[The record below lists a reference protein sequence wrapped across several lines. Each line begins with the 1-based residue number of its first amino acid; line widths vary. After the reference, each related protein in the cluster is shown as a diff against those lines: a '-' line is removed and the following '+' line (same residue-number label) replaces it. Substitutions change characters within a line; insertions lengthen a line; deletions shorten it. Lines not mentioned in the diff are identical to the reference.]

1 MARTWRILTAP
12 TWHSGVPSANS
23 GLALCEGECKEPA
36 ARPTTLLTV
45 ASAGAVDDRVQQ
57 RGHDRLS
64 VFGIV
69 AADEAPLLQ
78 PLSRALQA
86 RGCLVANEH
95 GGLKLAGDARKSFM
109 SGCLSGKPAAAAPQT
124 PQERMKS
131 CNAQATTQKVTGDQ
145 RKTFMSTCLR
155 G

>member
-1 MARTWRILTAP
+1 VKLI
-12 TWHSGVPSANS
+12 
-23 GLALCEGECKEPA
+23 A
-36 ARPTTLLTV
+36 ASF
-45 ASAGAVDDRVQQ
+45 A
-57 RGHDRLS
+57 LS
-64 VFGIV
+64 VLLAGV
-69 AADEAPLLQ
+69 AVPQHGFAQTPTPQQERMKSCNA
-78 PLSRALQA
+78 QA
-86 RGCLVANEH
+86 GEQ
-95 GGLKLAGDARKSFM
+95 KLAGDARKSFM